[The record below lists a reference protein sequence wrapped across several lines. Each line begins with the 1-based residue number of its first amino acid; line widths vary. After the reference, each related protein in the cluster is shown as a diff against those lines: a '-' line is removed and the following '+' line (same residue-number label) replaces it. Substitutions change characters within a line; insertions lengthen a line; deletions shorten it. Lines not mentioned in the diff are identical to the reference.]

1 MIEHKN
7 VLISLDVIE
16 KEFVCNI
23 SKCKGA
29 CCIEGDL
36 GAPLEKE
43 ELPILEEIYSKV
55 EPYLME
61 EGKKAIREQGTWI
74 KDRDEDFSTTTID
87 EKECA
92 YAFYDFDQNLKCGIE
107 QAYLDKKIDFRKPIS
122 CQLYPIR
129 TVKLNEFEALNY
141 DKWEICSD
149 ACVLGEELKVSV
161 FKFLKD
167 PLVRKFGAQWYSEAE
182 EIIEKYQEGEEQKI
196 KK

>member
-1 MIEHKN
+1 MLEHKN

-43 ELPILEEIYSKV
+43 ELKILDSIYHKV

-61 EGKKAIREQGTWI
+61 KGKKAIKEQGTWI
-74 KDRDEDFSTTTID
+74 KDWEDDYSTTTID

-92 YAFYDFDQNLKCGIE
+92 YAFYDFNQNLKCGIE
-107 QAYLDKKIDFRKPIS
+107 QAYLDKKIEYRKPIS

-129 TVKLNEFEALNY
+129 TVKLKGYEALNY
-141 DKWEICSD
+141 DKWDICSD
-149 ACVLGEELKVSV
+149 ACTLGEQLQVSV
-161 FKFLKD
+161 FSFLKE
-167 PLVRKFGAQWYSEAE
+167 PLIRKYGKQWYSEAE
-182 EIIEKYQEGEEQKI
+182 QIIIKYKEDLN
-196 KK
+196 KKK

>member
-7 VLISLDVIE
+7 VLISLDVIK

-36 GAPLEKE
+36 GAPLEND
-43 ELPILEEIYSKV
+43 ELEILEKIYPKV

-61 EGKKAIREQGTWI
+61 AGKKAIQEQGVYI
-74 KDRDEDFSTTTID
+74 KDWEDEFSTTTVD

-107 QAYLDKKIDFRKPIS
+107 QAYLDKKIDYRKPIS

-129 TVKLNEFEALNY
+129 AVKLNEFEALNY
-141 DKWEICSD
+141 DKWDICSD

-161 FKFLKD
+161 FSFLKD
-167 PLVRKFGAQWYSEAE
+167 PLIRRYGETWYSEAK
-182 EIIEKYQEGEEQKI
+182 EIIATYIEEESTK
-196 KK
+196 

>member
-23 SKCKGA
+23 TKCKGA

-36 GAPLEKE
+36 GAPLEKD
-43 ELPILEEIYSKV
+43 ELEILEKIYPEV

-61 EGKKAIREQGTWI
+61 EGKKAIQEQGTWI
-74 KDRDEDFSTTTID
+74 KDWEDDFSTTTID

-129 TVKLNEFEALNY
+129 TVQLKGFEALNY

-161 FKFLKD
+161 FSFLKD
-167 PLVRKFGAQWYSEAE
+167 PLIRKFGSDWYSEAE
-182 EIIEKYQEGEEQKI
+182 EIIAAYKENGLEKK
-196 KK
+196 

>member
-36 GAPLEKE
+36 GAPLENE
-43 ELPILEEIYSKV
+43 ELEVLEKIYPQV
-55 EPYLME
+55 ESYLME
-61 EGKKAIREQGTWI
+61 EGKKAIQEQGVYI
-74 KDRDEDFSTTTID
+74 KDWEDDFSTTTID

-92 YAFYDFDQNLKCGIE
+92 YAFYDFEQNLKCGIE

-129 TVKLNEFEALNY
+129 TVKLNGFEALNY

-161 FKFLKD
+161 FSFLKA
-167 PLVRKFGAQWYSEAE
+167 PLIRRFGEGWYSEAE
-182 EIIEKYQEGEEQKI
+182 EIIEKYQEEKN
-196 KK
+196 KN

>member
-7 VLISLDVIE
+7 VLISLDLIE

-23 SKCKGA
+23 NKCKGA

-36 GAPLEKE
+36 GAPLEKD
-43 ELPILEEIYSKV
+43 ELEVLEKIYPEV

-61 EGKKAIREQGTWI
+61 EGKKAIEEQGTWI
-74 KDRDEDFSTTTID
+74 KDWEDDFSTTTID

-92 YAFYDFDQNLKCGIE
+92 YAFYDFEQNLKCGIE

-129 TVKLNEFEALNY
+129 TVQLKGFEALNY

-149 ACVLGEELKVSV
+149 ACALGEQLKVSV
-161 FKFLKD
+161 FSFLKE
-167 PLVRKFGAQWYSEAE
+167 PLIRKFGSEWYSEAE
-182 EIIEKYQEGEEQKI
+182 DIIVAYKEDAL
-196 KK
+196 KKR